1 MKNIIA
7 ILVIGLL
14 SCLTSF
20 SQGVV
25 YFDINFGANAPPN
38 VPGEPASGA
47 SLTGDTFD
55 AILYLD
61 TTAPVSG
68 SIEELEDGTFTTL
81 FQFTDL
87 VYASYPGGGP
97 ALDYEGSWQLTDGQI
112 QNLMAGQL
120 YADVTYS
127 EGSYVGQITAV
138 PEPSSVALL
147 LTGLVVASFYWH
159 RRATRFGLE
168 LTLVRRSVEILEV
181 NKTSP

>member
-14 SCLTSF
+14 SCLTSL

-25 YFDINFGANAPPN
+25 YFDMNFGSNPPPH
-38 VPGEPASGA
+38 VPGDPTSGA

-61 TTAPVSG
+61 TSTPISG
-68 SIEELEDGTFTTL
+68 SIEELEDGTFSTV

-97 ALDYEGSWQLTDGQI
+97 AFDYEGSWQLTNSQI
-112 QNLMAGQL
+112 QSLMGGQW
-120 YADVTYS
+120 YADVIYS
-127 EGSYVGQITAV
+127 DGSYVGQISAV
-138 PEPSSVALL
+138 PEPSSAALL
-147 LTGLVVASFYWH
+147 LAGLVAVSLWY
-159 RRATRFGLE
+159 
-168 LTLVRRSVEILEV
+168 RRSRRF
-181 NKTSP
+181 SF